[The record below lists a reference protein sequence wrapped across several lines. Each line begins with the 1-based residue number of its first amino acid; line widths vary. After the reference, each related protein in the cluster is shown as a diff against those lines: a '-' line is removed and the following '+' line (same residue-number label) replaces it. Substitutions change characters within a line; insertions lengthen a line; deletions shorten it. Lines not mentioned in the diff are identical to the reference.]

1 MTIPPFQ
8 EGGNLPPG
16 IHEATWEEI
25 IARFG
30 GSAWRSELLAGLR
43 DALEN
48 LRHAGCR
55 RAYINGSFATAK
67 EAPRDFDACW
77 RAAGVDP
84 DLLDPVL
91 LTFANAR
98 AAQKERFRGE
108 LFPAEATAD
117 PHGTRFLDY
126 FQRDK
131 LTGESKGIV
140 AIDLEE
146 LP

>member
-25 IARFG
+25 AARFG
-30 GSAWRSELLAGLR
+30 SSAWRRELLAGLR
-43 DALEN
+43 EALEN
-48 LRHAGCR
+48 LREAGCA
-55 RAYINGSFATAK
+55 RAYIDGSFVGAK
-67 EAPRDFDACW
+67 ETPGDFDACW
-77 RAAGVDP
+77 ESAGVDP
-84 DLLDPVL
+84 ELLDPVL

-108 LFPAEATAD
+108 LFPVEARAE

-126 FQRDK
+126 FRRDR
-131 LTGESKGIV
+131 LTGEPKGII
-140 AIDLEE
+140 ALNLEG

>member
-30 GSAWRSELLAGLR
+30 GTAWRSELLAGLR

-55 RAYINGSFATAK
+55 RAYVDGSFATAE
-67 EAPRDFDACW
+67 EAPGDFDACW
-77 RAAGVDP
+77 EAAGVDP
-84 DLLDPVL
+84 DRLDPVL

-108 LFPAEATAD
+108 LFPAEAAAD

-131 LTGESKGIV
+131 LTGEPKGIV
-140 AIDLEE
+140 AFNLEE